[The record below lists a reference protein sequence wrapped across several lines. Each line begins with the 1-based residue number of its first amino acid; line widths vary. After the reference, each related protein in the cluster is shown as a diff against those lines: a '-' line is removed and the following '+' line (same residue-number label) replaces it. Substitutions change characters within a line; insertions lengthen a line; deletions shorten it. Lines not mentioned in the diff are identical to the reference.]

1 MSSINSGKPLLKV
14 APAASITRSFI
25 ELAKWLSEPQEGKPK
40 KKWAVF

>member
-1 MSSINSGKPLLKV
+1 LNV
-14 APAASITRSFI
+14 APGAAITKSFI